1 MTITEPLM
9 LGGCEPTPLASY
21 LKAIGV
27 LRLISLD
34 TNHVNKFAADP
45 EARGWWENSK
55 FHLSTR
61 LNREDLY
68 EFFLRKYSPTPIIGA
83 WNGRAGFLEGD
94 ASTRTGADLMLE
106 IQASETC
113 RLVNMRRTV
122 DALRKNKELSKF
134 DGLRAK
140 EKRLRQE
147 VKKLS
152 GSKKEAKEQELKS
165 VVNES
170 KKTKSFL
177 LQNLRSTTDS
187 EHLHYI
193 DACYMLSK
201 DGHVAPLLGSGGN
214 DGSRD
219 LGVNFAECLRN
230 LFDFV
235 TGIPTD
241 QGRGEIEPALFGTNS
256 RLERRGSI
264 GQYGLGQGGPN
275 ATTGYAGQGRINS
288 WDLVFTLEGVVAFAG
303 AATRRYPGALESGA
317 SFPFTVREMVGA
329 GWGGV
334 EATDEDDARAEFWA
348 PLWPRP
354 ARFVEIKALFS
365 EGRAVLNGRTARSGL
380 DFARA
385 ASSLGANRGF
395 NEFIRYGLLKRV
407 GKSYLATPLGRYSS
421 TPSRTAAL
429 VADLDDG
436 GWLDRIQRAELQD
449 REPASARQAI
459 KRFKDA
465 LFDLADESIPA
476 TKIQR
481 TMIAL
486 GEICGWLA
494 VSKKGR
500 EKIGPPP
507 VLSKGWIRLADDA
520 SPEFRIAVALA
531 GIGLKLPSRRDKPA
545 LENSS
550 ADQAEPSAGTVAQS
564 TPITRPAPPMASHFA
579 RIDEASFFESLQGR
593 RRRAWCDQESSPSVV
608 WGAGG
613 LVTNMISVL
622 ERRLVEGKIR
632 GLDDKPFE
640 GATYARFSDVGAFLS
655 GDFDDARCASLLR
668 GLIWA
673 RPAPPSANPPFSEPS
688 CRLSTLIPFAYAAL
702 KPIFTPDHTLRN
714 IGALSETARLP
725 IPNGLIARLRAA
737 GGSRRG
743 HATNLAV
750 GEALARA
757 RGSGLPSPFGFGQP
771 AGFRAGDANSC
782 IGAGLRADRLAA
794 SLLIPISERA
804 TKSLVERAF
813 PEVFPD
819 ETVESMEV
827 TNHAN

>member
-1 MTITEPLM
+1 MTTTEPLT
-9 LGGCEPTPLASY
+9 LGGCGPTPLASY

-34 TNHVNKFAADP
+34 TNHVNKCAADS
-45 EARGWWENSK
+45 EARGWWENNK

-94 ASTRTGADLMLE
+94 APNRTGANLMLE
-106 IQASETC
+106 IGASETC
-113 RLVNMRRTV
+113 RLENMRKTV

-134 DGLRAK
+134 DGLRAT

-152 GSKKEAKEQELKS
+152 GSEKEAKEQELNR

-187 EHLHYI
+187 EHLSYI

-219 LGVNFAECLRN
+219 LGVNFAECLRS

-241 QGRGEIEPALFGTNS
+241 QGREEIEAALFGTNS
-256 RLERRGSI
+256 RLERCGSI

-275 ATTGYAGQGRINS
+275 ATTGYTGQGRVNS
-288 WDLVFTLEGVVAFAG
+288 WDLVFALEGAVAFAG
-303 AATRRYPGALESGA
+303 AATRRYPSASESDA
-317 SFPFTVREMVGA
+317 SFPFTVPNMVGA

-334 EATDEDDARAEFWA
+334 EAVDEDDARAEFWA

-354 ARFVEIKALFS
+354 ARFVEINALFS

-385 ASSLGANRGF
+385 VSSLGTSRGF

-407 GKSYLATPLGRYSS
+407 GKNYLATPLGRCSA

-429 VADLDDG
+429 VADLDDD
-436 GWLDRIQRAELQD
+436 GWLDHLRRVGRQD
-449 REPASARQAI
+449 GEPASARQAI
-459 KRFKDA
+459 KRFGDA
-465 LFDLADESIPA
+465 LFDLSNESIPA
-476 TKIQR
+476 TKVQR

-500 EKIGPPP
+500 AEIGPPP

-520 SPEFRIAVALA
+520 SPEFRVAVALA
-531 GIGLKLPSRRDKPA
+531 AIGLKLPSRQDQPEP
-545 LENSS
+545 ENSS
-550 ADQAEPSAGTVAQS
+550 ADQAEPSAGTLAQS
-564 TPITRPAPPMASHFA
+564 TPIKRPAPPMVSHFA
-579 RIDEASFFESLQGR
+579 CIDEARFFKSLQGR
-593 RRRAWCDQESSPSVV
+593 KSRAWCNQESSQSVV
-608 WGAGG
+608 WGTGG
-613 LVTNMISVL
+613 LVANMISVL

-632 GLDDKPFE
+632 RLDDKPLE
-640 GATYARFSDVGAFLS
+640 GATYARISDVGAFLY

-673 RPAPPSANPPFSEPS
+673 WPAPPRASPPFTEPS
-688 CRLSTLIPFAYAAL
+688 DRTGTPIPFAYAAL

-725 IPNGLIARLRAA
+725 IPNGLITRLRAA

-757 RGSGLPSPFGFGQP
+757 RGSGLPSPFAFAQP
-771 AGFRAGDANSC
+771 ASFRAGDAGGC

-794 SLLIPISERA
+794 SLLIPISKEA

-813 PEVFPD
+813 PEVFSD
-819 ETVESMEV
+819 ATVESKEV
-827 TNHAN
+827 TNHAA